1 MLHIPTFCDLCS
13 RLYVDNKKGTV
24 CEAFPDGIPSKF
36 LFDGEEHDQPFNQ
49 KNDLVFNA
57 RIDKKLLSAGF
68 LRSPR
73 LRGEGHIRRFHY

>member
-57 RIDKKLLSAGF
+57 RADVSKQAVEELKNF
-68 LRSPR
+68 LI
-73 LRGEGHIRRFHY
+73 EIRRRKK